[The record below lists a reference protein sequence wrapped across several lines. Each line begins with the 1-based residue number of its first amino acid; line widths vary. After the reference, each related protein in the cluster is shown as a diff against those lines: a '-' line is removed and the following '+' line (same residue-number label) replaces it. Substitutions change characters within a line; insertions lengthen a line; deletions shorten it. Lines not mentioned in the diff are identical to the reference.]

1 MGERRRIDMNPHNI
15 AFSILTTLAG
25 ISTLAGLWLSLLSL
39 DGMNI
44 PWWKAALLVV
54 ISLLLTLV
62 FSGGATENTKKG
74 AKR

>member
-1 MGERRRIDMNPHNI
+1 MNPHNI

-54 ISLLLTLV
+54 ISLLLTFV
-62 FSGGATENTKKG
+62 FSGGAIENTKKG
-74 AKR
+74 VRR